1 MPLGDIAGETLG
13 GIVRVVGRI
22 LFEIFFEIII
32 QGTGYVLVRTVRPK
46 TAPDDT
52 ICAVVGLLFWVFVG
66 VGGYFVYHA
75 TAA

>member
-1 MPLGDIAGETLG
+1 MPLGEIAGEALG

-22 LFEIFFEIII
+22 LFEVFFEFII

-46 TAPDDT
+46 TEPDDT
-52 ICAVVGLLFWVFVG
+52 VCTVVGLLFWVVAG
-66 VGGYFVYHA
+66 IGGYFTYRA

>member
-1 MPLGDIAGETLG
+1 MPLGEIAGEALG
-13 GIVRVVGRI
+13 GFVRVVGRI

-46 TAPDDT
+46 TEPDDT
-52 ICAVVGLLFWVFVG
+52 VCTVVGLLFWVCVG
-66 VGGYFVYHA
+66 VGGYFVYRA

>member
-1 MPLGDIAGETLG
+1 MLLGEIAGEALG

-22 LFEIFFEIII
+22 LFEVFFEFII

-46 TAPDDT
+46 TEPDDT
-52 ICAVVGLLFWVFVG
+52 VCTVVGLLFWVVVG
-66 VGGYFVYHA
+66 IGGYFTYRA

>member
-1 MPLGDIAGETLG
+1 MPLGEIAGEALG

-22 LFEIFFEIII
+22 LFEVFFEFTI

-46 TAPDDT
+46 TEPDDT
-52 ICAVVGLLFWVFVG
+52 VCTVVGLLFWVVVG
-66 VGGYFVYHA
+66 IGGYFTYRA

>member
-1 MPLGDIAGETLG
+1 MPLGEIAGEALG

-22 LFEIFFEIII
+22 LFEVFFEFII

-46 TAPDDT
+46 TEPDDT
-52 ICAVVGLLFWVFVG
+52 VCTVVGLLFWVVVG
-66 VGGYFVYHA
+66 IGGYFTYRA

>member
-1 MPLGDIAGETLG
+1 MPLGEIAGEAIG

-22 LFEIFFEIII
+22 LFEIFFELII

-46 TAPDDT
+46 TEPDDT
-52 ICAVVGLLFWVFVG
+52 VCTVVGLLFWAAVG
-66 VGGYFVYHA
+66 VGGYFVYRA